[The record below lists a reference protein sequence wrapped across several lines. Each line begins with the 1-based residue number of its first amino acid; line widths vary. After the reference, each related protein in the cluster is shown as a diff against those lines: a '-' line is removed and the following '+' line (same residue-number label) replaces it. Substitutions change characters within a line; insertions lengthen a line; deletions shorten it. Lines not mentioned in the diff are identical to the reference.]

1 MRSCVKSQTSCQW
14 AWKFH
19 CSTLVFTQLGF
30 FSLCIFCCKKLS
42 RTAAVLSSSRQCF
55 FRQRKEMEKNLWCFH
70 WCSLDLTPFPDFA
83 LKSILTICT
92 GAHIFSKAFFFSHIG
107 NRKEKEYLPS
117 SLSSQGISRSDR
129 GRISFTTCQSPGSGA
144 TCSGPS
150 GKESL
155 LLSLAFMLCYS
166 VSTFRSF
173 LAIQTSFFL
182 FFWSKI
188 NVGKR
193 EVLWFGFLSIALGN
207 LLRSPEN
214 NKFPTPW
221 SLSWEEIE
229 PWYLYCWD
237 KLWKGNLGYIALNQ
251 LFFFF
256 FFFP

>member
-1 MRSCVKSQTSCQW
+1 MEKTCGV
-14 AWKFH
+14 
-19 CSTLVFTQLGF
+19 STGALWTWLL
-30 FSLCIFCCKKLS
+30 SLTLPWSPFLPFVLEPIYFL
-42 RTAAVLSSSRQCF
+42 RLSS
-55 FRQRKEMEKNLWCFH
+55 
-70 WCSLDLTPFPDFA
+70 
-83 LKSILTICT
+83 
-92 GAHIFSKAFFFSHIG
+92 FSYIG
-107 NRKEKEYLPS
+107 NRKEKGYLPS

-129 GRISFTTCQSPGSGA
+129 GRISFTTCQSPGNGA

-256 FFFP
+256 FLKYKCKLSKTKNDVEEAKGDCLRKVTSHHILLFCRCITGLRWAQWY